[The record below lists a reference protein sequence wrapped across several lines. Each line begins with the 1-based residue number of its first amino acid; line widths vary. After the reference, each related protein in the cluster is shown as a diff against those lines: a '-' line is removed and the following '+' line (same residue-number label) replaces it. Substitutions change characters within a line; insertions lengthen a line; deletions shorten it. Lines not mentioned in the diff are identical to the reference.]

1 VRISPCAD
9 AGCPAGT
16 VRLYFGHVNEKNQIE
31 PGIVLDGKYRI
42 EKQVGAGG
50 MGAVYMATHI
60 AIGRRVA
67 IKALH
72 LEFSGD
78 TQVVARFHREA
89 QLAGSIGHD
98 NICEVTD
105 IGTLESGAPYLVM
118 PLLQGRPLADLLE
131 DNEVLSLERVADI
144 ACQTLSAL
152 EAAHGAGIVHRDL
165 KPDNI
170 FVTKMGDR
178 QDFVKLLDF
187 GISKVLEQDEVSALT
202 MTGTVLGTPFYMA
215 PEQAKG
221 SKSLDQRVDIYAMGV
236 ILYEA
241 LTGRRPFEGETYNE
255 IMFKIIAEP
264 FPAPTKLNPSVPPG
278 VEQVIFKAMSRE
290 ADHRFATAGEMRG
303 ALDAAARGLEVD
315 FSIRMSGIPT
325 LAKTGGTA
333 GGTPMSA
340 AYTPAPNA
348 TTTMSVGS
356 KRGLKIGIAT
366 GAVLLVG
373 IGALAFVLT
382 RGGPPKMP
390 PVSPAMGAP
399 MPIAPPVVT
408 PQPPAKE
415 PALAPSPVES
425 PAAPET
431 TAAAAPE
438 ADKEGS
444 GKTGKK
450 KKKAGAGADQAGAEA
465 GKGKDTVKG
474 RFGTTFVDDYE

>member
-1 VRISPCAD
+1 M
-9 AGCPAGT
+9 
-16 VRLYFGHVNEKNQIE
+16 NERNQID
-31 PGIVLDGKYRI
+31 PGTVLDGKYRI

-67 IKALH
+67 IKTLH

-131 DNEVLSLERVADI
+131 SSESLSLERVADI
-144 ACQTLSAL
+144 GCQTLSAL

-187 GISKVLEQDEVSALT
+187 GISKVLEQDEVTALT

-221 SKSLDQRVDIYAMGV
+221 AKNLDHRVDIYAMGV

-241 LTGRRPFEGETYNE
+241 LTGKRPFEGETYNE

-264 FPAPTKLNPSVPPG
+264 FAAPTALNPTVPPS
-278 VEQVIFKAMSRE
+278 VEQVIYKAMSRE
-290 ADHRFATAGEMRG
+290 VEDRFATAAEMRR
-303 ALDAAARGLEVD
+303 ALEAAARGLEVD
-315 FSIRMSGIPT
+315 FSVRMSTAPT
-325 LAKTGGTA
+325 VAHPSGTH
-333 GGTPMSA
+333 GRTPMSA
-340 AYTPAPNA
+340 AYTPPPGTSAMVP
-348 TTTMSVGS
+348 VGS
-356 KRGLKIGIAT
+356 KRGLKIGIAV
-366 GAVLLVG
+366 GAALLVG
-373 IGALAFVLT
+373 AGVLAFVLT
-382 RGGPPKMP
+382 RGARPETP
-390 PVSPAMGAP
+390 PVSPVVAAP
-399 MPIAPPVVT
+399 VIAPPPAIAPT
-408 PQPPAKE
+408 PPPPQV
-415 PALAPSPVES
+415 PAVAPATGEVPTGPEV
-425 PAAPET
+425 AA
-431 TAAAAPE
+431 TAGAPE
-438 ADKEGS
+438 ADKITSSAGS
-444 GKTGKK
+444 KK
-450 KKKAGAGADQAGAEA
+450 KKKKTGATAAGDQAGTAEA
-465 GKGKDTVKG
+465 GKGKESVKG
-474 RFGTTFVDDYE
+474 RFGTTFVNDYE